1 MACCNDSSCHDQA
14 PVRNGPY
21 RRILILALALNFL
34 MFLVEILAALHS
46 GSLALLAESIDF
58 LGDAANY
65 AVSLFVLNRSALAR
79 SRTAFAKGFVMT
91 SWGILILLR
100 TVPSLSSQA
109 PPEAFTMTWVGI
121 LALGVNVGVALSLWK
136 FREGDANRRSVW
148 LCSRNDAIGNLAIL
162 IAAGLVAWTGRPWP
176 DVLVAFLMSVL
187 ALSAGTAIMRQ
198 SSRETRN

>member
-1 MACCNDSSCHDQA
+1 MACCNDSSCQDPA
-14 PVRNGPY
+14 PVQNAPY
-21 RRILILALALNFL
+21 RRILGLALVLNFL
-34 MFLVEILAALHS
+34 MFGVEIFAALHS
-46 GSLALLAESIDF
+46 GSLSLLAESIDF

-65 AVSLFVLNRSALAR
+65 AVSLFVLNRSSLIR
-79 SRTAFAKGFVMT
+79 SRAAFAKGFVMT

-100 TVPSLSSQA
+100 TFPSLASPV

-121 LALGVNVGVALSLWK
+121 LALCVNVGVALLLWK

-176 DVLVAFLMSVL
+176 DVLVAFLMAVL
-187 ALSAGTAIMRQ
+187 ALSAGSAIMRQ
-198 SSRETRN
+198 SSREMRT